1 MKEEVKRK
9 ISIIIPCYRSEKTL
23 ETVVKEVIDVI
34 NTKQEFF
41 YEIILVNDNSPDQ
54 VWNVIK
60 KLVQENT
67 NIVGISLT
75 RNFGQHAALMA
86 GFQKATGDIIVSVD
100 DDGQIPVDEL
110 FFLIDKLDEGYDV
123 VYGIYHKS
131 NEFLCCKKVC
141 D

>member
-123 VYGIYHKS
+123 VYGIYQRVFMLQKS
-131 NEFLCCKKVC
+131 L
-141 D
+141 

>member
-75 RNFGQHAALMA
+75 RNFG
-86 GFQKATGDIIVSVD
+86 
-100 DDGQIPVDEL
+100 
-110 FFLIDKLDEGYDV
+110 
-123 VYGIYHKS
+123 
-131 NEFLCCKKVC
+131 
-141 D
+141 